1 MRKLWL
7 VLGAAAGL
15 SIAVVAIGD
24 PQTGCT
30 VWVEPGA
37 SLQAAIAAA
46 PPGAVICLPQG
57 SWEENLI
64 ITKSV
69 TIRGQGAE
77 RTRISWSGGTDP
89 FFISQ
94 PVIWIKG
101 EGEPITV
108 IIEDLAIQG
117 PPGSGSWWGLPHGL
131 VAQGTAWVE
140 VRGVRVSGNPGIGIW
155 LSESAQGAI
164 RDTAVLENEH
174 GVLLS
179 DEAQATLE
187 GVRAAHNRMHNIAL
201 GGASRARITNSI
213 VEEAGFYGVTV
224 GEQAQLTLSE
234 CQLIGGANG
243 LVVAGEA
250 EAVVNNCLIKNAEFD
265 GVLLMGSPQ
274 LRLFRSTITG

>member
-24 PQTGCT
+24 PQAGCT

-37 SLQAAIAAA
+37 SLQAAVDAA

-57 SWEENLI
+57 SWEENLV

-69 TIRGQGAE
+69 TIRGQGVE
-77 RTRISWSGGTDP
+77 RTRISGSGGTDP

-101 EGEPITV
+101 EGKPITV

-140 VRGVRVSGNPGIGIW
+140 VRGVRVSGLPGIGIW

-174 GVLLS
+174 GVWLS

-201 GGASRARITNSI
+201 GGASRAR
-213 VEEAGFYGVTV
+213 
-224 GEQAQLTLSE
+224 
-234 CQLIGGANG
+234 
-243 LVVAGEA
+243 
-250 EAVVNNCLIKNAEFD
+250 
-265 GVLLMGSPQ
+265 
-274 LRLFRSTITG
+274 